1 MAEISNKKHKADIL
15 FAKLH
20 EKSRHAFRIE
30 VYNRQNEKIP
40 ELAAELSENS
50 KEITFPGYPYGL
62 IIADKMARISEKETE
77 YIKAKIAATAG
88 KKWEAIGRSLSAA
101 NAHEILDGI

>member
-1 MAEISNKKHKADIL
+1 MRPRPVSHSRSA
-15 FAKLH
+15 
-20 EKSRHAFRIE
+20 SRHAFRIE

-62 IIADKMARISEKETE
+62 IMADRFARVSNNEADITR
-77 YIKAKIAATAG
+77 AKIRATADAG
-88 KKWEAIGRSLSAA
+88 MKKLLKQEKALD
-101 NAHEILDGI
+101 AHGILDGM